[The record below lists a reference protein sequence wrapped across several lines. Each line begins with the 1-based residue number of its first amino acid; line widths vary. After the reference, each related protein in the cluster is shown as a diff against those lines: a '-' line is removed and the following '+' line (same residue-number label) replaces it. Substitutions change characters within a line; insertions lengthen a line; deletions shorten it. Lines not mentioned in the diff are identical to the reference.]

1 MDDVGLSIRLN
12 KNIGSH
18 IREYLNKN
26 LLLLL
31 VVFLIGF
38 SIVHYLFFY
47 WNGLG
52 LAYNDARSHL
62 DIARRVVEGLKP
74 GLAQIGSV
82 WLPLPHLL
90 MVPFIWNDFLWHTGL
105 AGALTSMVAYVVT
118 GVLIYKF
125 LVELKVGLLG
135 RLMGV
140 LIFATNLNVL
150 YLQSTAM
157 TELLLISTTLAAIY
171 YLLLWSKKEEAINL
185 IKAAFWTMMATLAR
199 YDGWFLLAMLTGLI
213 GLHFIAKRV
222 VNERIEN
229 KNWLS
234 RVPGVSYSILF
245 FKAIFKEYS
254 RIEGTL
260 VLFMTMGSLGV
271 ALWFLWNLLIFG
283 DPLFFAFGPYSAHSQ
298 QLQLESAGDLI
309 TKYDFV
315 QSIETYS
322 YAMFFNLNA
331 FTGILGL
338 FAAIYLL
345 FDRKINLQMRLIS
358 LALTSPLLFNIIA
371 LFFGHSVLFVQ
382 GINGNTWFNVRYGI
396 MMIASVGIY
405 LGLLIDRVKPLRAPL
420 VGLLTFVMIFSFL
433 NFDAVTIDDARVGSS
448 QKNVSEVSSYLK
460 DNAKDKEGF
469 ILISAASHDAII
481 FSSDLPMKR
490 FIHEGTGDY
499 WKSATTSPD
508 RWARWIVARTYD
520 DNDSTWRLIKET
532 DGLAKYELV
541 AKYPFADVYQLKD
554 EYINELNTK
563 PILKNQK

>member
-1 MDDVGLSIRLN
+1 MNSSGLTIKFNKQLPTQIRN
-12 KNIGSH
+12 
-18 IREYLNKN
+18 YLENN
-26 LLLLL
+26 MLFLLS
-31 VVFLIGF
+31 VFLIGF
-38 SIVHYLFFY
+38 SIVHFLFFY
-47 WNGLG
+47 WNNLS

-90 MVPFIWNDFLWHTGL
+90 MVPFIWNDFMWHTGL
-105 AGALTSMVAYVVT
+105 AGAVTSMFAYVIT

-125 LVELKVGLLG
+125 LVQLQVGLLG

-140 LIFATNLNVL
+140 VIFATNLNVL

-157 TELLLISTTLAAIY
+157 TELLLIATTLAAIY

-199 YDGWFLLAMLTGLI
+199 YDGWFLLFIMAGLI
-213 GLHFIAKRV
+213 GLHFLVKRLAV
-222 VNERIEN
+222 EKIET
-229 KNWLS
+229 KSLLYKI
-234 RVPGVSYSILF
+234 PGISYSVLF
-245 FKAIFKEYS
+245 FKALIKEYQH
-254 RIEGTL
+254 IEGTL
-260 VLFMTMGSLGV
+260 VLFLTMGTLGV

-309 TKYDFV
+309 TKYNLL

-331 FTGILGL
+331 FTGFVGL
-338 FAAIYLL
+338 FGAIFLL
-345 FDRKINLQMRLIS
+345 LDKRINLQMRLVS
-358 LALTSPLLFNIIA
+358 LALISPLLFNIIA

-405 LGLLIDRVKPLRAPL
+405 LGVLIDRVKAIRTPL
-420 VGLLTFVMIFSFL
+420 VGLLIFVMVFSFL

-448 QKNVSEVSSYLK
+448 QKNVSEVSGYLK
-460 DNAKDKEGF
+460 TNAKNKEGF

-499 WKSATTSPD
+499 WKSATASPD

-520 DNDSTWRLIKET
+520 DNDSTWRLIKNT

-554 EYINELNTK
+554 EYLKDLNTK
-563 PILKNQK
+563 PILPNQK

>member
-1 MDDVGLSIRLN
+1 MDDAGITLRISKERIPQIKAYLE
-12 KNIGSH
+12 KNM
-18 IREYLNKN
+18 
-26 LLLLL
+26 LLLLT
-31 VVFLIGF
+31 VFLIGF
-38 SIVHYLFFY
+38 SIVHFLFFY

-90 MVPFIWNDFLWHTGL
+90 MVPFVWNDFLWHTGL
-105 AGALTSMVAYVVT
+105 AGAITSMFAYVAT
-118 GVLIYKF
+118 GVLMYKF
-125 LVELKVGLLG
+125 MQELKVGLLG
-135 RLMGV
+135 RFIGI

-157 TELLLISTTLAAIY
+157 TELLLIATTLAAVY

-199 YDGWFLLAMLTGLI
+199 YDGWFLLLVMAGLI
-213 GLHFIAKRV
+213 GLHFLAKR
-222 VNERIEN
+222 IEGETIE
-229 KNWLS
+229 KKSILLKI
-234 RVPGVSYSILF
+234 PGVVLGVLF
-245 FKAIFKEYS
+245 FKAIIKEYQ

-260 VLFMTMGSLGV
+260 VLFLTLGSLGV

-309 TKYDFV
+309 TKYNLP

-331 FTGILGL
+331 FTGFVGL
-338 FAAIYLL
+338 FGAIFLL
-345 FDRKINLQMRLIS
+345 FDRKVNLSMRLVS
-358 LALTSPLLFNIIA
+358 LALVSPLLFNIVA
-371 LFFGHSVLFVQ
+371 LFLGHSVLFVQ

-405 LGLLIDRVKPLRAPL
+405 IGLIIDRLKAIRPVLIGLLI
-420 VGLLTFVMIFSFL
+420 FVMIFSFL

-448 QKNVSEVSSYLK
+448 QKNVTEVSGYLK
-460 DNAKDKEGF
+460 EHAKNQEGF
-469 ILISAASHDAII
+469 VLISAASHDAII
-481 FSSDLPMKR
+481 FSSDLPMSK
-490 FIHEGTGDY
+490 FIHEGTGAY
-499 WKSATTSPD
+499 WESATTSPD

-520 DNDSTWRLIKET
+520 DNDSTWRLIKNT

-541 AKYPFADVYQLKD
+541 AKYPFADVYQIKD
-554 EYINELNTK
+554 EYLKDLNTK
-563 PILKNQK
+563 PVLPKQK

>member
-1 MDDVGLSIRLN
+1 MTNNGLSIKLN
-12 KNIGSH
+12 KNIGQK
-18 IREYLNKN
+18 IYDYLNKN
-26 LLLLL
+26 MFFLMTI
-31 VVFLIGF
+31 FLIGF
-38 SIVHYLFFY
+38 SVVHFLFFY

-90 MVPFIWNDFLWHTGL
+90 MVPFIWNDFFWHTGL
-105 AGALTSMVAYVVT
+105 AGAVTSMIAYVIT
-118 GVLIYKF
+118 GMLMYKF
-125 LVELKVGLLG
+125 MQELKVGLLG
-135 RLMGV
+135 RLIGV
-140 LIFATNLNVL
+140 LIFATNINVL

-157 TELLLISTTLAAIY
+157 TELLLIATTLAAVY

-199 YDGWFLLAMLTGLI
+199 YDGWFLLATMTGLI
-213 GLHFIAKRV
+213 GLHFLVKRLINEKLETKNKIVNLLPVRYV
-222 VNERIEN
+222 V
-229 KNWLS
+229 
-234 RVPGVSYSILF
+234 LF
-245 FKAIFKEYS
+245 FKSVFKEYS
-254 RIEGTL
+254 KIEGTL
-260 VLFMTMGSLGV
+260 VLFLTMGSLGV

-309 TKYDFV
+309 TKYNLI

-331 FTGILGL
+331 FTGFMGL
-338 FAAIYLL
+338 FAGVFMM
-345 FDRKINLQMRLIS
+345 FDKRIPLSMRLVS
-358 LALTSPLLFNIIA
+358 LALVSPLLFNIIA

-405 LGLLIDRVKPLRAPL
+405 LGVLIDRVKPIRAPL
-420 VGLLTFVMIFSFL
+420 IGLLIFVMLFSFL

-448 QKNVSEVSSYLK
+448 QKNVSEVSGYLK
-460 DNAKDKEGF
+460 IHAKDQEGF

-481 FSSDLPMKR
+481 FSSTLPMKK

-499 WKSATTSPD
+499 WKSATASPD
-508 RWARWIVARTYD
+508 RWARWIVMRTYD
-520 DNDSTWRLIKET
+520 DNDSTWRLVKAS

-554 EYINELNTK
+554 EFLKELNTK
-563 PILKNQK
+563 PILPQQK

>member
-1 MDDVGLSIRLN
+1 M
-12 KNIGSH
+12 
-18 IREYLNKN
+18 
-26 LLLLL
+26 
-31 VVFLIGF
+31 F
-38 SIVHYLFFY
+38 
-47 WNGLG
+47 
-52 LAYNDARSHL
+52 
-62 DIARRVVEGLKP
+62 
-74 GLAQIGSV
+74 
-82 WLPLPHLL
+82 
-90 MVPFIWNDFLWHTGL
+90 
-105 AGALTSMVAYVVT
+105 AYVIT

-125 LVELKVGLLG
+125 LVQLQVGLLG

-140 LIFATNLNVL
+140 VIFATNLNVL

-157 TELLLISTTLAAIY
+157 TELLLIATTLAAIY

-199 YDGWFLLAMLTGLI
+199 YDGWFLLFIMAGLI
-213 GLHFIAKRV
+213 GLHFLVKRLAV
-222 VNERIEN
+222 EKIET
-229 KNWLS
+229 KSLLYKI
-234 RVPGVSYSILF
+234 PGISYSVLF
-245 FKAIFKEYS
+245 FKALIKEYQH
-254 RIEGTL
+254 IEGTL
-260 VLFMTMGSLGV
+260 VLFLTMGTLGV

-309 TKYDFV
+309 TKYNLL

-331 FTGILGL
+331 FTGFVGL
-338 FAAIYLL
+338 FGAIFLL
-345 FDRKINLQMRLIS
+345 LDKRINLQMRLVS
-358 LALTSPLLFNIIA
+358 LALISPLLFNIIA

-405 LGLLIDRVKPLRAPL
+405 LGVLIDRVKAIRTPL
-420 VGLLTFVMIFSFL
+420 VGLLIFVMVFSFL

-448 QKNVSEVSSYLK
+448 QKNVSEVSGYLK
-460 DNAKDKEGF
+460 TNAKNKEGF

-499 WKSATTSPD
+499 WKSATASPD

-520 DNDSTWRLIKET
+520 DNDSTWRLIKNT

-554 EYINELNTK
+554 EYLKDLNTK
-563 PILKNQK
+563 PILPNQK